1 MFKADDFGFK
11 VISSHLFDH
20 QGPDLFVPINLISW
34 LFFFMLIV
42 KTSLSYLRS
51 IESFLSRFLIGL
63 KFRADFLPL
72 ISLHL
77 LYVLIKYRLFCWQ
90 LEAFKWLF
98 YPVTLLT
105 SYISVTFYEA
115 IFLVPQF
122 KIVQHWD
129 RGLIA
134 FRFKVDISFPRGEF
148 AFHITR
154 FNSSIRP
161 FPLLFYRYL
170 FKV

>member
-1 MFKADDFGFK
+1 LATDTLILLFYWKVIPAFCTFSEVLQFAKHPHFFLFFPELFMFKADDFGFK

-77 LYVLIKYRLFCWQ
+77 LYVLIKYRLFC
-90 LEAFKWLF
+90 
-98 YPVTLLT
+98 
-105 SYISVTFYEA
+105 
-115 IFLVPQF
+115 
-122 KIVQHWD
+122 
-129 RGLIA
+129 
-134 FRFKVDISFPRGEF
+134 
-148 AFHITR
+148 
-154 FNSSIRP
+154 
-161 FPLLFYRYL
+161 
-170 FKV
+170 